1 MKDIVNENE
10 EAHQKKDKIKRKTT
24 YKSKK
29 IKNLKDIIKDDG
41 LAEFN
46 ISNKIKD
53 KTMGDFLLNKK
64 ILII

>member
-46 ISNKIKD
+46 LSDKIKD